1 MRWVGRVAHMGE
13 RRGAYRVLVGKSEGS
28 MPLGT
33 PRCIKMNVQDKVGGA
48 WTKLVWL
55 EMAVVVINL

>member
-1 MRWVGRVAHMGE
+1 MGE
-13 RRGAYRVLVGKSEGS
+13 RRCAYRVLVGKSEGS

-55 EMAVVVINL
+55 EIDVVVINL